1 MNNVN
6 ESINNRNNYLKMGSS
21 CCNPK
26 RHIKVKELM
35 KNPAK
40 IINVDK
46 KHADKLIGQTRDAQD
61 KTIDYK
67 DLHIGPE
74 FMLKELFS
82 NNNKSQATMKYFVR
96 KKKWDEMAKIHTNK
110 SNNDYK

>member
-1 MNNVN
+1 
-6 ESINNRNNYLKMGSS
+6 MGSS

-26 RHIKVKELM
+26 RNMKVKELM
-35 KNPAK
+35 KNPSK
-40 IINVDK
+40 ILNIDK
-46 KHADKLIGQTRDAQD
+46 KHADKLIGQTKDVNNQ
-61 KTIDYK
+61 TIDYK

-82 NNNKSQATMKYFVR
+82 NNNKSEATMKYFAR
-96 KKKWDEMAKIHTNK
+96 KKKWDEMSKIHSNK